1 MGNGILELAVKGCS
15 IMGRDSKWDKF
26 AELIARCYKAAENGN
41 TLNACWIDAFN
52 ALMDVIAVERMTDS
66 RFARELGDLEKITD
80 FKFNIE
86 GLILDY
92 FDRLWKVGN
101 YQEICTSG
109 DRIITT
115 FDWNVESSS
124 PIRTMVVNSLMK
136 MGKKDE
142 ALQYCLEWIKAEPE
156 DVNAAMIKK
165 ALLADADLSE
175 NNVLPDMEGEESC

>member
-1 MGNGILELAVKGCS
+1 
-15 IMGRDSKWDKF
+15 MGRDAKWNKF

-52 ALMDVIAVERMTDS
+52 ALMDVIAAERMTDS
-66 RFARELGDLEKITD
+66 GFARELGDLEKLTD

-92 FDRLWKVGN
+92 FDRLWKVGD
-101 YQEICTSG
+101 YQEICASG
-109 DRIITT
+109 DRIINA
-115 FDWNVESSS
+115 FDWHVESSS
-124 PIRTMVVNSLMK
+124 PIRTKVVNSLMK

-142 ALQYCLEWIKAEPE
+142 AVQYCLEWIKAEPE

-175 NNVLPDMEGEESC
+175 NAVSADTEGEEIC

>member
-1 MGNGILELAVKGCS
+1 
-15 IMGRDSKWDKF
+15 MGRDSKWDKF

-41 TLNACWIDAFN
+41 TLNACWTDAFN
-52 ALMDVIAVERMTDS
+52 ALMDVIAAERAADNE
-66 RFARELGDLEKITD
+66 FARELGDLEKLTD

-92 FDRLWKVGN
+92 FDRLWKVGD

-109 DRIITT
+109 DRIISA

-124 PIRTMVVNSLMK
+124 PIRIKVVNSLMK

-142 ALQYCLEWIKAEPE
+142 AVQYCLEWIKAEPE

-165 ALLADADLSE
+165 ALLADADLPE
-175 NNVLPDMEGEESC
+175 NAVSADAEGEESC